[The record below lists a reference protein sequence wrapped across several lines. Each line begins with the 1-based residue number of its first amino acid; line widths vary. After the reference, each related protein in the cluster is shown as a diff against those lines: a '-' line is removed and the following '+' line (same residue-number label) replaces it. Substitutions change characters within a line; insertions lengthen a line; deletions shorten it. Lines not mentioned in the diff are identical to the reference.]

1 MYWYTILFVMKKIL
15 IPILLIFSFILFS
28 CGGGGG
34 GAAGASIPDSEYTT
48 HNPHGWGGGSGFGSG
63 SGGNGGSNNGTI
75 MGGTPLTVT
84 GYTYNGQT
92 YTSVEELRNAIAEN
106 APEGQFTIPFTC
118 TVAGGGSET
127 RTARIT
133 KTVSGNDT
141 EILIEHQYKATFP
154 DGGGTQEV
162 SYYMNDGIVLPGDP
176 AGTNI
181 NDFIFE
187 TNWNI
192 GGTLYPCGSSISV
205 ASSGDMDFSNATTE
219 MAPYGFKEE
228 VQGSGEYILGFS
240 STASGD
246 ITVHTNR
253 VIKQVN
259 LPSSGS
265 VNLDLSTVTFK
276 NNTVNSSYFS
286 GSGST
291 LTGITLP
298 STLTAIGP
306 ATFQFSFGSALQT
319 VTIPNSVTTI
329 GDGAF
334 KNLTGL
340 QTVNIQGNSLTSI
353 GEQAF
358 SGCSALQSFTMPNSV
373 TSMGTNAFN
382 GCENLGSVT
391 LSNNL
396 QSIPNQ
402 AFYNCGNLGTD
413 LNIPAS
419 VTEIGSSAFWHCTG
433 IQNLTL
439 NNGLQT
445 IGGNAFEGCT
455 GIGSVSI
462 PNTVTTIDD
471 GAFIICSNLEQ
482 ISLPASVTSI
492 GNYAFRDAKADCVLS
507 INSNGGT
514 ISLGTLAL
522 PNSDFSVHLTG
533 TGIPK
538 QNASDSIFDSNTNLT
553 SIEIGSGISTITDY
567 AFYGCTNLKNVVLPS
582 GVTTIGED
590 VFCNCVKLET
600 INIPGSVTQ
609 IKDEAFKNAGR
620 DAANTLKM
628 TFASNQEMTQCY
640 LPLHAF
646 NVILEGGVPTCGGE
660 SIFHDEDTLQAVE
673 YRGGGSIPSYAF
685 SSCAALTTVTFNSYP
700 SSIDSAGHVLPDNV
714 RFIIFQPN
722 PSDIA
727 NVENVERLLNPGRD
741 YSTSAN
747 PLTVTFMNNSTTS
760 ITILANAFNFTGA
773 NTIKYEFATLP
784 AVKMYYA
791 NGSCF
796 IDGTNALGNSI
807 QHTWSDL
814 GSTGVW
820 SQ

>member
-1 MYWYTILFVMKKIL
+1 
-15 IPILLIFSFILFS
+15 
-28 CGGGGG
+28 
-34 GAAGASIPDSEYTT
+34 
-48 HNPHGWGGGSGFGSG
+48 
-63 SGGNGGSNNGTI
+63 

-118 TVAGGGSET
+118 TVAGGSSET
-127 RTARIT
+127 RIARIT

-205 ASSGDMDFSNATTE
+205 ASSGDMDFSTATTE
-219 MAPYGFKEE
+219 MAKYGFKEE

-298 STLTAIGP
+298 STLTAIGNDTF
-306 ATFQFSFGSALQT
+306 ATGYSSLAT
-319 VTIPNSVTTI
+319 VVIPNSVTSIGERAFKTCSALVNLTVGTGVQTI
-329 GDGAF
+329 GDSAF
-334 KNLTGL
+334 Y
-340 QTVNIQGNSLTSI
+340 
-353 GEQAF
+353 
-358 SGCSALQSFTMPNSV
+358 GCSALQSFTMPNSV
-373 TSMGTNAFN
+373 TSMGPYTFY
-382 GCENLGSVT
+382 GCENLESVT
-391 LSNNL
+391 LSNQL
-396 QSIPNQ
+396 SSIPEYSFNGCSGLDSITIPNSVSSIGNYSFYGCNDLGPDLDIPNSVITIGDA
-402 AFYNCGNLGTD
+402 AFYECTDIENLTLGNSLQTIGESAFFNCDSITAVSF
-413 LNIPAS
+413 PSS
-419 VTEIGSSAFWHCTG
+419 VTEIGGYAFKDCG
-433 IQNLTL
+433 ALASVCLPQNS
-439 NNGLQT
+439 NVT
-445 IGGNAFEGCT
+445 IGNQVFHTCGNLAQITIPADISNIGT
-455 GIGSVSI
+455 GVFTNIKDNCQLIFTTGGQISTNCVPDNKPFSARFSGTSVPTTATGTTIFNNYLSAVTLA
-462 PNTVTTIDD
+462 NTVTTIPDH
-471 GAFIICSNLEQ
+471 AFEGCSAITTVTIENTPTAS
-482 ISLPASVTSI
+482 SLSSI
-492 GNYAFRDAKADCVLS
+492 GS
-507 INSNGGT
+507 S
-514 ISLGTLAL
+514 
-522 PNSDFSVHLTG
+522 
-533 TGIPK
+533 
-538 QNASDSIFDSNTNLT
+538 
-553 SIEIGSGISTITDY
+553 
-567 AFYGCTNLKNVVLPS
+567 AFYGCTQL
-582 GVTTIGED
+582 G
-590 VFCNCVKLET
+590 T
-600 INIPGSVTQ
+600 INIPVSVSS
-609 IKDEAFKNAGR
+609 IGANAFFNAGGG
-620 DAANTLKM
+620 NLTITFEGSQPM
-628 TFASNQEMTQCY
+628 TSFSIPDS
-640 LPLHAF
+640 LP
-646 NVILEGGVPTCGGE
+646 NSSYKVVLENGVPRVGGGVLGDNGP
-660 SIFHDEDTLQAVE
+660 SIFDSSTALSEVL
-673 YRGGGSIPSYAF
+673 YKGGFSLMANAF
-685 SSCAALTTVTFNSYP
+685 TGCSSLNKITFNSYP
-700 SSIDSAGHVLPDNV
+700 SSIDTGGNVLPDNV
-714 RFIIFQPN
+714 RFIIFDPDQN
-722 PSDIA
+722 NIA

-747 PLTVTFMNNSTTS
+747 PLTVTFMNNSTNS

-820 SQ
+820 TQN

>member
-1 MYWYTILFVMKKIL
+1 MKKIL
-15 IPILLIFSFILFS
+15 IPIMLLFSFILFS

-48 HNPHGWGGGSGFGSG
+48 HNPHGWGGGSGSGSG

-154 DGGGTQEV
+154 DGAGTQEV

-219 MAPYGFKEE
+219 MAKYGFKDA
-228 VQGSGEYILGFS
+228 GGGEYILGFTDES
-240 STASGD
+240 FNGT
-246 ITVHTNR
+246 ITVNTNR
-253 VIKQVN
+253 TIKQIK
-259 LPSSGS
+259 LPENGS
-265 VNLDLSTVTFK
+265 VNLDLSNAHFKDNRVGTSYFWDGNGAAVTGMILPNTVTSIE
-276 NNTVNSSYFS
+276 NSAFY
-286 GSGST
+286 GSNIFANLNS
-291 LTGITLP
+291 I
-298 STLTAIGP
+298 
-306 ATFQFSFGSALQT
+306 
-319 VTIPNSVTTI
+319 TIPNSVTTI
-329 GDGAF
+329 GDYAF
-334 KNLTGL
+334 KGRQNL

-445 IGGNAFEGCT
+445 IDGNAFEGCT

-462 PNTVTTIDD
+462 PNTVTTIGD
-471 GAFIICSNLEQ
+471 GVFISCSNLAQ
-482 ISLPASVTSI
+482 ISIPPSVSSI
-492 GNYAFRDAKADCVLS
+492 GNYAFNGVETDCVLT
-507 INSNGGT
+507 INSNGGN

-522 PNSDFSVHLTG
+522 PNSNFSVHLTG
-533 TGIPK
+533 TGFPM
-538 QNASDSIFDSNTNLT
+538 QNAATSIFDANPNLT
-553 SIEIGSGISTITDY
+553 SVEIESGISTIPNY
-567 AFYGCTNLKNVVLPS
+567 AFISCSNLKNVELPS
-582 GVTTIGED
+582 GITTIKNNAFD
-590 VFCNCVKLET
+590 NCTKLET
-600 INIPGSVTQ
+600 INIPATVTQ
-609 IKDEAFKNAGR
+609 IKDEAFKNAGQN
-620 DAANTLKM
+620 AAHTLTLTFKGHQNNM
-628 TFASNQEMTQCY
+628 TECN
-640 LPLHAF
+640 LPNKTF
-646 NVILEGGVPTCGGE
+646 DVVLEGGVPTKNGV
-660 SIFHDEDTLQAVE
+660 SIFNNAQTLQSVVFK
-673 YRGGGSIPSYAF
+673 GGQLDVDMAF
-685 SSCAALTTVTFNSYP
+685 SGCDSLTTVTFNSYP
-700 SSIDSAGHVLPDNV
+700 TGIGTNIFPDDVAG
-714 RFIIFQPN
+714 IIFDPYPN
-722 PSDIA
+722 EMT
-727 NVENVERLLNPGRD
+727 NVKNISNLLTPGRIFL
-741 YSTSAN
+741 TN
-747 PLTVTFMNNSTTS
+747 PLAVTFKNNTTRK
-760 ITILANAFNFTGA
+760 ITINANAFNFSGA
-773 NTIKYEFATLP
+773 ENIEYIFEADP
-784 AVKMYYA
+784 NNEKMSYDNGNCFKSGTRIEYGGSYYDWDPT
-791 NGSCF
+791 SK
-796 IDGTNALGNSI
+796 SWV
-807 QHTWSDL
+807 QE
-814 GSTGVW
+814 
-820 SQ
+820 

>member
-1 MYWYTILFVMKKIL
+1 MKKIL
-15 IPILLIFSFILFS
+15 IPIMLIFSFILFS

-48 HNPHGWGGGSGFGSG
+48 HNPHGWGGGSGSGSG

-154 DGGGTQEV
+154 DGAGTQEV

-298 STLTAIGP
+298 STLTAIGS
-306 ATFQFSFGSALQT
+306 ATFHFSFGSALQT

-329 GDGAF
+329 GDEAF

-358 SGCSALQSFTMPNSV
+358 SGCTALQSFTMPNSV

-396 QSIPNQ
+396 QNIPNQ

-419 VTEIGSSAFWHCTG
+419 VTEIGGTAFWHCTG

-455 GIGSVSI
+455 GISSVSI

-471 GAFIICSNLEQ
+471 GAFILCSNLEQ

-507 INSNGGT
+507 INSNGGQIT
-514 ISLGTLAL
+514 LGGPLAL
-522 PNSDFSVHLTG
+522 PNSNYKVRLTG

-538 QNASDSIFDSNTNLT
+538 KNVSDSIFDSDTNLT
-553 SIEIGSGISTITDY
+553 DVSITGSMTAISDF
-567 AFYGCTNLKNVVLPS
+567 AFFGCTNLKNVELPS
-582 GVTTIGED
+582 GIATIGD
-590 VFCNCVKLET
+590 DAFCNCIKLET
-600 INIPGSVTQ
+600 INIPATVTQ
-609 IKDEAFKNAGR
+609 IKDEAFKNAGQS
-620 DAANTLKM
+620 AANTLEI
-628 TFASNQEMTQCY
+628 TFASNQNMTQCH
-640 LPLHAF
+640 LPDKDF
-646 NVILEGGVPTCGGE
+646 KVVLEGGVPICGGV
-660 SIFHDEDTLQAVE
+660 SIFDDEDTLKSVVFK
-673 YRGGGSIPSYAF
+673 GGGSIPSQAF
-685 SSCAALTTVTFNSYP
+685 SDCAALTEVTFNSYP
-700 SSIDSAGHVLPDNV
+700 SVIQTTPLPGNV
-714 RFIIFQPN
+714 RNIIFEPD
-722 PSDIA
+722 PSPMNNLA
-727 NVENVERLLNPGRD
+727 NVGNLFPSTMN
-741 YSTSAN
+741 YSL
-747 PLTVTFMNNSTTS
+747 LTVTFKNYSS
-760 ITILANAFNFTGA
+760 SPHITIKPNAFNFGGA
-773 NTIKYEFATLP
+773 NNIRYEFAAHPNTNIT
-784 AVKMYYA
+784 YDDG
-791 NGSCF
+791 NCF
-796 IDGTNALGNSI
+796 LSTASTTFSATNFSWNAGNK
-807 QHTWSDL
+807 QW
-814 GSTGVW
+814 
-820 SQ
+820 Q